1 VLCCARG
8 GGVELRPGEH
18 RHVNSFTIAEA
29 AEVSGLTQK
38 ALRAR
43 IDGGQVRAVLRD
55 GAPPRIPESELRRAG
70 LLPTAAPRAA
80 EPGDGVRERAG
91 SEIVRELVAV
101 IERQAAELAEL
112 RARPS

>member
-1 VLCCARG
+1 MG
-8 GGVELRPGEH
+8 EWGGVVLRPGED
-18 RHVNSFTIAEA
+18 RHVQSFTIAEA

-43 IDGGQVRAVLRD
+43 IDQGHVRAVLRD
-55 GAPPRIPESELRRAG
+55 GAAPRIPESELRRAG
-70 LLPTAAPRAA
+70 LLPAHPARPA
-80 EPGDGVRERAG
+80 EPPDGVRESAG

-112 RARPS
+112 RARR

>member
-1 VLCCARG
+1 ML
-8 GGVELRPGEH
+8 PSGEH
-18 RHVNSFTIAEA
+18 RNVNSFTIAEA

-70 LLPTAAPRAA
+70 LLPAPAPRVA
-80 EPGDGVRERAG
+80 EPADGVRERAG

>member
-1 VLCCARG
+1 VVCLLRRG
-8 GGVELRPGEH
+8 GVALRAGEH
-18 RHVNSFTIAEA
+18 RNVNSFTIAEA

-70 LLPTAAPRAA
+70 LLPAPAPRVA
-80 EPGDGVRERAG
+80 EPADGVRERAG

>member
-1 VLCCARG
+1 
-8 GGVELRPGEH
+8 
-18 RHVNSFTIAEA
+18 VNSFTIAEA

-70 LLPTAAPRAA
+70 LLPASPPRSA
-80 EPGDGVRERAG
+80 EPADGARERPG